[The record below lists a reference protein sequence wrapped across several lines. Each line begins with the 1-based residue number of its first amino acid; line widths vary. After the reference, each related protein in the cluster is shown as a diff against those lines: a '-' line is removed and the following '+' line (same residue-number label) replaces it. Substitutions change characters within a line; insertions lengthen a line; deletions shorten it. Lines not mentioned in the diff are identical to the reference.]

1 VLGLGLGADD
11 YVTKPFSPR
20 ELVARIQ
27 AVLRRGARPAPARTF
42 QFGDVSVDFSRHELR
57 RAGCVVETTPSE
69 LKLLRVL
76 IENRGIVLSIDQLL
90 HEGWG
95 EDVFLTDRVI
105 YTHINNLRAK
115 IEPDPRHP
123 RYIVSIRG
131 SGYRFDE

>member
-1 VLGLGLGADD
+1 
-11 YVTKPFSPR
+11 
-20 ELVARIQ
+20 
-27 AVLRRGARPAPARTF
+27 VLRRGARPAPARTF